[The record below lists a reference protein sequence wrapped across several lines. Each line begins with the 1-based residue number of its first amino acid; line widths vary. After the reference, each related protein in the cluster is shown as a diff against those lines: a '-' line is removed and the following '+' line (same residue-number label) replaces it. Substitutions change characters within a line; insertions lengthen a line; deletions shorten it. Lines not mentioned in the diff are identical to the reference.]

1 MQVSKQKLLKAFG
14 KRVKH
19 LRRFADISQ
28 EDLADKAK
36 IHRTYMGRIERGE
49 SNPPIYTVYKIMKAL
64 KVRSKEFLSIEDYFE

>member
-1 MQVSKQKLLKAFG
+1 MTSKETLLKNFG
-14 KRVKH
+14 ARIAQV
-19 LRRFADISQ
+19 RRAENISQ

-64 KVRSKEFLSIEDYFE
+64 KISPKELFF